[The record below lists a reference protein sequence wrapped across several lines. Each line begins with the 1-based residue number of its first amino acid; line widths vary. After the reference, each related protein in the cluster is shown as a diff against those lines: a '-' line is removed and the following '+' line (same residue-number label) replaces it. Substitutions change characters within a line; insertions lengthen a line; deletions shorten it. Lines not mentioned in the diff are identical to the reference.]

1 MERKRPVFPAF
12 TSALSRTEAALVLAY
27 FPVHIVLLP
36 RLLRLLY
43 ERGAVD
49 VLWANVLLYGVGF
62 GYMLAAAFRFL
73 RRDFD
78 PLVERPLLVAGQVC
92 SGYIAMLACN
102 MLAGLLI
109 ARLTDGAEN
118 MNNDALAE
126 LAEYAY
132 GPMKAA
138 LVYLGP
144 LTEEMLFRAGLFG
157 TLRHKNRAAAY
168 AVSMLAFSVYHVW
181 GYALEALQSA
191 QGRGVAEG
199 RLEDDQALERRD
211 DPRLARDAE
220 LVRKVAAVDGDRGD
234 RVLHDASF
242 TRLSLRR

>member
-1 MERKRPVFPAF
+1 MERRRPVFPEF
-12 TSALSRTEAALVLAY
+12 TSALSPVEAVLVLGY
-27 FPVHIVLLP
+27 FPVHLVLLP
-36 RLLRLLY
+36 RLLSLLY
-43 ERGAVD
+43 ERGAID

-78 PLVERPLLVAGQVC
+78 PLIDRPLFVAGQVC
-92 SGYIAMLACN
+92 TGYLAMLACN
-102 MLAGLLI
+102 ILAGLLI

-181 GYALEALQSA
+181 GYALDDPGYWIFLLQYLPAGWLLARCYERTNSIW
-191 QGRGVAEG
+191 GSVFFHM
-199 RLEDDQALERRD
+199 LTNYMALE
-211 DPRLARDAE
+211 LFS
-220 LVRKVAAVDGDRGD
+220 AA
-234 RVLHDASF
+234 
-242 TRLSLRR
+242 LRAA

>member
-1 MERKRPVFPAF
+1 MERRRPVFPEF
-12 TSALSRTEAALVLAY
+12 TSALSPVEAVLVLGY
-27 FPVHIVLLP
+27 FPVHLVLLP
-36 RLLRLLY
+36 RLLSLLY
-43 ERGAVD
+43 ERGAID

-78 PLVERPLLVAGQVC
+78 PLIDRPLFVAGQVC
-92 SGYIAMLACN
+92 RGYLLMLACN
-102 MLAGLLI
+102 ILAGMLI

-126 LAEYAY
+126 LAEYSY

-168 AVSMLAFSVYHVW
+168 AVSMLAFAVYHVW
-181 GYALEALQSA
+181 GYALDDPGYWIFLLQYLPAGWLLARCYERTNSIW
-191 QGRGVAEG
+191 GSVFFHM
-199 RLEDDQALERRD
+199 LTNYMALE
-211 DPRLARDAE
+211 LFS
-220 LVRKVAAVDGDRGD
+220 AAMR
-234 RVLHDASF
+234 AA
-242 TRLSLRR
+242 

>member
-1 MERKRPVFPAF
+1 MPKRRGFPPF
-12 TSALSRTEAALVLAY
+12 TSALSPTETALVLAWL
-27 FPVHIVLLP
+27 PVHVALLP
-36 RLLRLLY
+36 WLLRLLY
-43 ERGAVD
+43 ERGAID
-49 VLWANVLLYGVGF
+49 VLQANVLLYGLGF

-78 PLVERPLLVAGQVC
+78 PLIERPLLVAGQVC
-92 SGYIAMLACN
+92 TGYIAMLACN
-102 MLAGLLI
+102 ILAGLLI

-126 LAEYAY
+126 LAEYSY

-181 GYALEALQSA
+181 TYAGADPGYWIFLLQYLPAGWLLARCYERTNSIWGSVFFHMLTNYMALELFSAAL
-191 QGRGVAEG
+191 R
-199 RLEDDQALERRD
+199 
-211 DPRLARDAE
+211 
-220 LVRKVAAVDGDRGD
+220 AA
-234 RVLHDASF
+234 
-242 TRLSLRR
+242 